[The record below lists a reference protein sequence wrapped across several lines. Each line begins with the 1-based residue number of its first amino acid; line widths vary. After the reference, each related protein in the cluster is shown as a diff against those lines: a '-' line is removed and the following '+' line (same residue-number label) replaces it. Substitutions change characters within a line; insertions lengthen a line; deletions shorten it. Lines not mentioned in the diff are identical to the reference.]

1 LDVALREAADLNA
14 RLGRPEGSVP
24 LLERLVERHPA
35 DQAASIQLM
44 RALGALGRK
53 AAVEREY
60 RRLSAGGGVRLE
72 TAQAFR
78 EILARAER

>member
-1 LDVALREAADLNA
+1 
-14 RLGRPEGSVP
+14 
-24 LLERLVERHPA
+24 
-35 DQAASIQLM
+35 M